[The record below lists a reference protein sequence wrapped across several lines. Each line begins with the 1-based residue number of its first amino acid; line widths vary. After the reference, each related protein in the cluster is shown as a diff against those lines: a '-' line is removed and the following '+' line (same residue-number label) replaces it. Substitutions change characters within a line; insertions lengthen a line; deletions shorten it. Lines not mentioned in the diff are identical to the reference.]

1 MKPTVDP
8 PVDHLFAVDSSQV
21 AVTTDDWYTPRW
33 IFDAAGIT
41 FDLDVASPVNEAM
54 RTVPATRHLTVVDDG
69 LSMPWRGTVWCN
81 PPYSKASPWC
91 DRWATH
97 PDGMLLL
104 PAVPEVKWLGV
115 VLNAA
120 HAFTL
125 LAVDFHRPD
134 GSRARLRW
142 PSIIAARGSC
152 ASAVPA
158 IARADKYAAG
168 GYLVGEESA

>member
-1 MKPTVDP
+1 MKPTVAP
-8 PVDHLFAVDSSQV
+8 PADHLFAVDASQV

-33 IFDAAGIT
+33 IFDAAALV
-41 FDLDVASPVNEAM
+41 FDMDVAAPVDPTM
-54 RTVPATRHLTVVDDG
+54 RTVPARKHLTIIDDG
-69 LSMPWRGTVWCN
+69 LEAAWMGTVWCN
-81 PPYSKASPWC
+81 PPYSKAAPWC
-91 DRWATH
+91 DRWAAH

-134 GSRARLRW
+134 GTRARLRW
-142 PSIIAARGSC
+142 PSIIAARGSL
-152 ASAVPA
+152 ADAIPA
-158 IARADKYAAG
+158 IARADKYACG
-168 GYLVGEESA
+168 GWLSGGAA